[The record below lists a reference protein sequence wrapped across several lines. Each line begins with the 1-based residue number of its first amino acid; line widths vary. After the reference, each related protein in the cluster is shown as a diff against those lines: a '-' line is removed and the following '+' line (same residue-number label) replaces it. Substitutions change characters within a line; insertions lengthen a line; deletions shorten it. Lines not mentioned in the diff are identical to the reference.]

1 MISKDENLGL
11 SYFLYSLLF
20 SENLYIL
27 SFTGTFRISLTQE
40 IAKIATREN
49 LPNPGLD
56 MWYLLSFVDFIISSS
71 NLHNVHMRGGY
82 E

>member
-20 SENLYIL
+20 SENLHIL

-49 LPNPGLD
+49 LTNPGVD
-56 MWYLLSFVDFIISSS
+56 M
-71 NLHNVHMRGGY
+71 
-82 E
+82 